1 MHAPLQ
7 PSDPVRVSPCESPRR
22 FVEAQR
28 AFYRDDPHFVPPLTA
43 FDRHK
48 VDPDRHPFFE
58 HAEAGFWLAHRGAR
72 LVGRISAFRDAV
84 HDAFHGDRV
93 GFFGHFEATDAPA
106 ARAILDTAADWLAA
120 RGATTLR
127 GPIDG
132 STNYRC
138 GLLLE
143 GDEGPPFVMM
153 PHNPHSY
160 AGYLEATGLRKAKDL
175 VALLLRGEDLQL
187 DRLERIASRV
197 QVRTPLSART
207 LDLRR
212 FDAEVH
218 TLWGLYNRIWER
230 NWGFVPMSE
239 AEFRAE
245 ARDLRAV
252 LRKELTVV
260 LERAGE
266 PVAFALG
273 VPDVHEAIR
282 ACGGRLLPFG
292 WLRAWRTLRRT
303 TSFRTLT
310 LGILPEL
317 RGTGTDAVLLLQL
330 IRQGLAAGFP
340 VCEASWILE
349 DNLPMLRPL
358 QGAGGRVYRRY
369 RIYER
374 PLPGV
379 EPNG

>member
-1 MHAPLQ
+1 MSATQ
-7 PSDPVRVSPCESPRR
+7 PSVPVRVTNCGSPRR
-22 FVEAQR
+22 FVDAQR
-28 AFYRDDPHFVPPLTA
+28 AFYRGDPHFVPPLTA

-48 VDPDRHPFFE
+48 VDRARHPFFE
-58 HAEAGFWLAHRGAR
+58 HATAGFWLAHRGNR
-72 LVGRISAFRDAV
+72 LVGRISAFRDDV
-84 HDAFHGDRV
+84 HDAFHGDRI
-93 GFFGHFEATDAPA
+93 GFFGHFEASDTDA
-106 ARAILDTAADWLAA
+106 ARAVLDTASEWLAA
-120 RGATTLR
+120 RGATALR

-138 GLLLE
+138 GLLID
-143 GDEGPPFVMM
+143 GDAGPPFVMM
-153 PHNPHSY
+153 PHNPPSY
-160 AGYLEATGLRKAKDL
+160 ADYLEAFGLEKAKDL
-175 VALLLRGEDLQL
+175 VALLLRGEDL
-187 DRLERIASRV
+187 RLERLERVASRV
-197 QVRTPLSART
+197 LTRSPLTART

-212 FDAEVH
+212 FGDEVH
-218 TLWGLYNRIWER
+218 TLWDLYNRIWER

-245 ARDLRAV
+245 ARDLGTV

-260 LERAGE
+260 LERQGE

-273 VPDVHEAIR
+273 VPDVHRAIH

-317 RGTGTDAVLLLQL
+317 RGSGTDAVLLLQL

-340 VCEASWILE
+340 TCEASWILE

-358 QGAGGRVYRRY
+358 QSAGGRIHRRY

-374 PLPGV
+374 ALGAAQRAD
-379 EPNG
+379 

>member
-1 MHAPLQ
+1 MPE
-7 PSDPVRVSPCESPRR
+7 PSSSAPVRVTECSSPRR
-22 FVEAQR
+22 FVDAQR
-28 AFYRDDPHFVPPLTA
+28 AFYRGDPHFVPPLTA

-48 VDPDRHPFFE
+48 VDPNRHPFFE
-58 HAEAGFWLAHRGAR
+58 HAAGGFWLAHRGGR
-72 LVGRISAFRDAV
+72 LVGRISAFRDEV

-93 GFFGHFEATDAPA
+93 GFFGHFEASDGDA
-106 ARAILDTAADWLAA
+106 ARAVLDTAAEWLTA
-120 RGATTLR
+120 RGATALR

-138 GLLLE
+138 GLLID

-153 PHNPHSY
+153 PHNPRTY
-160 AGYLEATGLRKAKDL
+160 ADYLEAFGLEKAKDL
-175 VALLLRGEDLQL
+175 VALLLRGEDL
-187 DRLERIASRV
+187 RLERLERVASRV
-197 QVRTPLSART
+197 LARSPLTART

-212 FDAEVH
+212 FDGEVH
-218 TLWGLYNRIWER
+218 TLWDLYNRIWER

-260 LERAGE
+260 LEREGE

-273 VPDVHEAIR
+273 VPDVHRAIH
-282 ACGGRLLPFG
+282 ACGGRLLPLG
-292 WLRAWRTLRRT
+292 WFRAWRTLRRT

-340 VCEASWILE
+340 TCEASWILE

-358 QGAGGRVYRRY
+358 ESAGGRIHRRY

-374 PLPGV
+374 ALGTTPHAD
-379 EPNG
+379 

>member
-1 MHAPLQ
+1 MNAVQP
-7 PSDPVRVSPCESPRR
+7 PSDPVHVSRCESPRQ
-22 FVEAQR
+22 FVDAQR
-28 AFYRDDPHFVPPLTA
+28 AFYRGDPHFVPPLTA

-48 VDPDRHPFFE
+48 VDPTRHPFFE
-58 HAEAGFWLAHRGAR
+58 HAEAGFWLAHRGNR
-72 LVGRISAFRDAV
+72 LVGRISAFRDEV
-84 HDAFHGDRV
+84 HDTFHGDRV
-93 GFFGHFEATDAPA
+93 GFFGHFEASDVASA
-106 ARAILDTAADWLAA
+106 QAILDTAAQWLAA
-120 RGATTLR
+120 RGATSVR

-138 GLLLE
+138 GLLVDGE
-143 GDEGPPFVMM
+143 DGPPFVMM
-153 PHNPHSY
+153 PHNPRSY
-160 AGYLEATGLRKAKDL
+160 AGYLEACGFDKAKDL
-175 VALLLRGEDLQL
+175 VALLLRGEDLKL
-187 DRLERIASRV
+187 ERLERVASRV
-197 QVRTPLSART
+197 QARSPLTPRT

-252 LRKELTVV
+252 LRRELTVV

-273 VPDVHEAIR
+273 VPDVHEAVR
-282 ACGGRLLPFG
+282 ACNGRLLPLG
-292 WLRAWRTLRRT
+292 WLRAWRALRRT

-358 QGAGGRVYRRY
+358 ESAGGRVYRRY

-374 PLPGV
+374 PLAAAAQG
-379 EPNG
+379 G